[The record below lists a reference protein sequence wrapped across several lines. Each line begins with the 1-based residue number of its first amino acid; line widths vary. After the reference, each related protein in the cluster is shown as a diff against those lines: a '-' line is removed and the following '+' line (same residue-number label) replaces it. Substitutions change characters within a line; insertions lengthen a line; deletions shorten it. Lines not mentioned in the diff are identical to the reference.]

1 MERFAFV
8 LHPLRHK
15 DFTRKYG
22 ILRLF
27 PPRLVENAF
36 GRLQPWAVSHIT
48 GVKSAT
54 GAEAEGWFIVVPMTP
69 RVLMESQW
77 ETVLP
82 RITRAGQIAEQL
94 GAGIVGLG
102 AFLKIVGDRGVSVS
116 KNLNIPVTT
125 GNSYTAASAVEGSL
139 AGAERLGIE
148 LKNAQATVI
157 GATGAI
163 GAACARIL
171 ARSVPKVTLVARN
184 VDRLDRL
191 ADDMRPIGAEVE
203 ISTEPRRSVK
213 EADIVLTVS
222 SATDVLIEPE
232 DLKPG
237 AVVCDVA
244 RPRNISTQIYERRN
258 DVLVMDGGVISVPG
272 ENLNFRMKFG
282 FPPGMAE
289 ACMAETII
297 LALEKR
303 YESFTLGADI
313 SVEKVEEINRLAKK
327 HGFKIAGFR
336 RFEQAISEEEIELI
350 RERTRPRASRAASRP
365 NTQSLAHRP

>member
-8 LHPLRHK
+8 LHPLRYK

-22 ILRLF
+22 VLRLF
-27 PPRLVENAF
+27 PPRLVEYAF
-36 GRLQPWAVSHIT
+36 GQLKPWALSHIT
-48 GVKSAT
+48 GIKSAT

-69 RVLMESQW
+69 RVLMESKW
-77 ETVLP
+77 EHVLG
-82 RITRAGQIAEQL
+82 RITLAGKIAEEL

-102 AFLKIVGDRGVSVS
+102 AFLKIVGDRGVSVAR
-116 KNLNIPVTT
+116 NLNIPVTT
-125 GNSYTAASAVEGSL
+125 GNSYTAASAVEGSI
-139 AGAERLGIE
+139 AGAERIRIE

-171 ARSVPKVTLVARN
+171 ARHVPKITLVARN
-184 VDRLDRL
+184 VERLERL
-191 ADDMRPIGAEVE
+191 AASMRPIGAEVE
-203 ISTEPRRSVK
+203 ISTEPRRSVT

-244 RPRNISTQIYERRN
+244 RPRNISAQVYERRN

-272 ENLNFRMKFG
+272 ENLDFGMNFG

-289 ACMAETII
+289 ACMAETMI

-303 YESFTLGADI
+303 YECFTLGADI

-336 RFEQAISEEEIELI
+336 RFEQAISEEEIERI
-350 RERTRPRASRAASRP
+350 RERARPRASRRAAKLS
-365 NTQSLAHRP
+365 TQTGD